1 MSGISDPT
9 VRSILE
15 LGKQVYVAVAAPAGP
30 HVTPELYSVADG
42 RLWFWTAHTTV
53 KAKTLAEDQRI
64 GAVVVGR
71 GRSVVLHGRAE
82 RFDPKDLASLPRAIR
97 QPRAIGRAAVRFGL
111 RNAADLGAFATDF
124 VSGRLGRSLPP
135 RRVLFGI
142 HVDEAHVVDGPPSG
156 GAEDAVI
163 AWETDGGPRAFPCRV
178 ERGER
183 KLWLRTELP
192 GIAALPSPA
201 RVGVVLDDYVA
212 PGPAAKRGTLLR
224 GTATLDPTDG
234 SVDLVPERTTAWQ
247 GVATATRKR

>member
-1 MSGISDPT
+1 MSGIDDPT

-15 LGKQVYVAVAAPAGP
+15 AGRQVYVAVAAPAGP

-53 KAKTLAEDQRI
+53 KAKTLVDDPRI
-64 GAVVVGR
+64 GAVVPGR
-71 GRSVVLHGRAE
+71 GRSVVLHGTAE
-82 RFDPKDLASLPRAIR
+82 RFDPKDLAALPRAIR

-142 HVDEAHVVDGPPSG
+142 RPDEAHVVDGAPPG
-156 GAEDAVI
+156 GVEDAVV
-163 AWETDGGPRAFPCRV
+163 AWETDDGPRAFPCRM

-183 KLWLRTELP
+183 RFFLRTELP
-192 GIAALPSPA
+192 GIDALPSPA

-224 GTATLDPTDG
+224 GQATLNADG
-234 SVDLVPERTTAWQ
+234 CVDLVPERTTAWQ
-247 GVATATRKR
+247 GVATATRRR